1 MNFSKNT
8 KIAFSIISLSA
19 IMLAPNVAM
28 AASLVDDTAL
38 QQDEQKTMFQLD
50 KSDEFSTFQEKA
62 HAMMVKRTSAKA
74 QIDALKNMYKNY
86 IDDEDI
92 AALDSL
98 TDEISTTCD
107 YDALEAMDERIN
119 SEKEVLQNKKQQKI
133 KEEEERKAA
142 EEAVRQKAEA
152 LAALKQKQANSNTNY
167 SSMTTETYQSAG
179 DAKSFIIQKES
190 GGNYNAQNGRYYGAY
205 QLDSS
210 YLNGDYSQENQD
222 RVAEN
227 YVSNRYGSWEAA
239 KSFWEQHGWY

>member
-1 MNFSKNT
+1 MDFSKNT
-8 KIAFSIISLSA
+8 KIAFGIISLSV
-19 IMLAPNVAM
+19 IIFTPNVAS
-28 AASLVDDTAL
+28 ATSLVDETAL
-38 QQDEQKTMFQLD
+38 QQDEQKAMFQFD

-62 HAMMVKRTSAKA
+62 HVMMVKRVSAKA
-74 QIDALKNMYKNY
+74 QVNVLKNMYKNY
-86 IDDEDI
+86 TDDEDV
-92 AALDSL
+92 ATLESL
-98 TDEISTTCD
+98 IDEISTTCD
-107 YDALEAMDERIN
+107 YDVLKAMDERIN
-119 SEKEVLQNKKQQKI
+119 SEKEVLQSKKQQKI

-142 EEAVRQKAEA
+142 EEAARQKAEA
-152 LAALKQKQANSNTNY
+152 LAAQKQKQTSSNTNY
-167 SSMTTETYQSAG
+167 SSVTTETYQSTG